1 MNLPEEVRAMTTS
14 ATVPTLSSRGRVAVR
29 PAALAVAGGIGAAAL
44 GWAVAVPL
52 LGVDLRVGTEGAV
65 RTVGVGSVVAAA
77 AVAGLLGWALL
88 ALLVRSVA
96 RAEPVWRA
104 AAVVVLLLS
113 LGGPV
118 AMGVGTA
125 SVVVLLVLHGVVA
138 VVLVPLLPRAVQR

>member
-1 MNLPEEVRAMTTS
+1 MTTS
-14 ATVPTLSSRGRVAVR
+14 ATLPTLRSRDRVAVP
-29 PAALAVAGGIGAAAL
+29 PAALAVAAAAGAAVLA
-44 GWAVAVPL
+44 WAVAVPL
-52 LGVDLRVGTEGAV
+52 SGVQLRVGTEDAA
-65 RTVGVGSVVAAA
+65 RTVGIGSVVGAA

-138 VVLVPLLPRAVQR
+138 VVLVPLLPRAVRR

>member
-1 MNLPEEVRAMTTS
+1 MTTS
-14 ATVPTLSSRGRVAVR
+14 TSVPSSRARGRVAVR
-29 PAALAVAGGIGAAAL
+29 PAALAVAGAAGAAVL
-44 GWAVAVPL
+44 TWTVAVPL
-52 LGVDLRVGTEGAV
+52 LGVDLRVATEGGT
-65 RTVGVGSVVAAA
+65 RTVGVGSVLAAA

-96 RAEPVWRA
+96 RAETVWRV

-125 SVVVLLVLHGVVA
+125 SVVVLLALHAVVA
-138 VVLVPLLPRAVQR
+138 AVLVALLPAAVRR